1 MFIFFKIIIF
11 NFTGLFEV
19 ENESSIVY
27 VSFLV
32 KKRKNKTKIRLSL
45 PMPYKFLVVG
55 RIVSNCYF
63 LHI

>member
-19 ENESSIVY
+19 ENESSNAY

-32 KKRKNKTKIRLSL
+32 KKRKNQNKTPFTRR
-45 PMPYKFLVVG
+45 
-55 RIVSNCYF
+55 RIPLLRPPGPETVQCD
-63 LHI
+63 